1 MASDHIQCEP
11 RILVI
16 LVALELAAAKACL
29 LSHGSLWHCDPLRHC
44 SRFGLSIGRSRALIK
59 LSENASD
66 LHICATQEI

>member
-44 SRFGLSIGRSRALIK
+44 SIGRSRALIK